1 MGLSKFRHKNPL
13 SKRNLKIFID
23 LRNPK
28 STQNVR
34 MSYEVGEQKGG
45 GIMNDEKIRVLVVIP
60 GMKPE
65 ERYIPND
72 LQCMHTIVGGY
83 IETVFVEQDIC
94 AVGNDEGM
102 FLDLPLN
109 HRRNGWLIYG
119 TFILAQFS
127 GSDLIS
133 LTDEQI
139 ECYKS
144 LL

>member
-1 MGLSKFRHKNPL
+1 
-13 SKRNLKIFID
+13 
-23 LRNPK
+23 
-28 STQNVR
+28 
-34 MSYEVGEQKGG
+34 
-45 GIMNDEKIRVLVVIP
+45 MNDEKIRVLVVAP
-60 GMKPE
+60 GSVAE
-65 ERYIPND
+65 EKYIQND
-72 LQCMHTIVGGY
+72 LHSMQAIVGGH
-83 IETVFVEQDIC
+83 IETVFVEQNVC
-94 AVGNDEGM
+94 AIVNDEGM